1 MPASTQLGSWKI
13 TRLPGPTRGHAAR
26 RRESGGP
33 VDVGERAVPRPH
45 RGPRSEPDVAHA
57 AEAVG
62 HHLSEGGIGPPSLGE
77 VPVPQVLRDRA
88 QEPPGPDPLEDVRR
102 AFLSFYE
109 FSKDHPEHYALMF
122 VDRSVPRISRDWE
135 RFGFVHEMQ
144 GKVAAMIQ
152 RAIDAGI
159 FPPGTDAAAAVL
171 VLVAAV
177 HGAAAMR
184 LCERLAHS
192 ESGDALAR
200 DTLEAAIAGLRAGIT
215 QTFRADTCH

>member
-1 MPASTQLGSWKI
+1 MGVKERHEREREAVTAAILD
-13 TRLPGPTRGHAAR
+13 AAR
-26 RRESGGP
+26 ELFIAEGYQSVSIRKIAEKIEYSP
-33 VDVGERAVPRPH
+33 
-45 RGPRSEPDVAHA
+45 A
-57 AEAVG
+57 AIYGYFPSKDDIFYALAE
-62 HHLSEGGIGPPSLGE
+62 EGFRML
-77 VPVPQVLRDRA
+77 LDRA

-144 GKVAAMIQ
+144 GEVAAMIQ